1 MDNYSIDLFTRLD
14 DFRCNFEN
22 DNIYCYQLLI
32 LFANEI
38 FIRHDRSDEIYLS
51 LQENLKVTIEAILN
65 FNNTDTNINN
75 NSLNDFNI
83 NNIEDYINL
92 LRHINS
98 VLDEQDNYFIENEN
112 IILCIKKIL
121 NSIEHNDDNNIE
133 VNEDM
138 KFLINECKED
148 YFEKKEEKIENNNF
162 NFNNNI
168 LNDNYLKEFILR
180 KNIISEEEYKCSKCG
195 ITHWNDY
202 PIPLKLI
209 YVDKNEYNQNIDNIK
224 FLCPNCYSIFKI

>member
-98 VLDEQDNYFIENEN
+98 VLDE
-112 IILCIKKIL
+112 
-121 NSIEHNDDNNIE
+121 
-133 VNEDM
+133 
-138 KFLINECKED
+138 
-148 YFEKKEEKIENNNF
+148 
-162 NFNNNI
+162 
-168 LNDNYLKEFILR
+168 
-180 KNIISEEEYKCSKCG
+180 
-195 ITHWNDY
+195 
-202 PIPLKLI
+202 
-209 YVDKNEYNQNIDNIK
+209 
-224 FLCPNCYSIFKI
+224 